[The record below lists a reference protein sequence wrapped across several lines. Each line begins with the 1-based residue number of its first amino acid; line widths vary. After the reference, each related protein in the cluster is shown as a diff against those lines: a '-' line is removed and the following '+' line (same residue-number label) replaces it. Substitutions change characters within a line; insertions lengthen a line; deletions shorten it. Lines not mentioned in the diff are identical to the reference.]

1 MIDNKMRRDSDT
13 DLLDEQPKDDPNDR
27 LRADVMGSIAGS
39 DPNSPSYLGR
49 INHLVTAHGAIGEPA
64 ARMSSPTMTAP
75 TPTAMPPEGRA
86 AMAEPQ
92 RMGEPKQ
99 RGWLGRIGS
108 VASRMGNIAGDIF
121 APGVMANIPG
131 TDMNKRLEAQRAE
144 RTKGKQQQLV
154 AEQENADANKS
165 RADTEARKETF
176 AETKGPQAKTE
187 NVQQGY
193 ADAIRDA
200 LANDRDPN
208 TDPHVQAW
216 KKALQDEQKPP
227 ETKTPFEAWQ
237 KQNPNAPA
245 SDWLALEAKNKSE
258 KTPSETEQAVSDYL
272 QGHGMADTPANRD
285 KARDTL
291 KTRDRTPRQPT
302 EREEW
307 MKDHPGASM
316 EDYWK
321 AKASAPAA
329 VKEEATEKSKAK
341 VSDDALNY
349 AKDYLENKHFTGA
362 GDEALQEKFFE
373 LAKPSTGFRMSQP
386 QMDMLRNSRSWMDSV
401 EGHIRHATVGTW
413 FSDQQRKEIVDTMN
427 QIVSSK
433 GKGNSNSSP
442 NVGGITIER
451 DANGRIVGVH

>member
-49 INHLVTAHGAIGEPA
+49 INHLVTAHGAIGDPA
-64 ARMSSPTMTAP
+64 ARMSSPTMTP
-75 TPTAMPPEGRA
+75 SLMTSGTPPAGKSP
-86 AMAEPQ
+86 MAEQPKPL
-92 RMGEPKQ
+92 MGEPPQK
-99 RGWLGRIGS
+99 GWLGKIGGGLTK
-108 VASRMGNIAGDIF
+108 MGNIAGDIF

-131 TDMNKRLEAQRAE
+131 TDMNKRMVANRAE
-144 RTKGKQQQLV
+144 RTKEKQQQLGT
-154 AEQENADANKS
+154 EQENADANKS

-176 AETKGPQAKTE
+176 AEIKGPQAKTE

-200 LANDRDPN
+200 LANERDPN

-216 KKALQDEQKPP
+216 KKALQDEQKPQ

-245 SDWLALEAKNKSE
+245 SDWLALEAKNKSDE
-258 KTPSETEQAVSDYL
+258 KTPSEAEQAVSDYL

-321 AKASAPAA
+321 AKASGPAA
-329 VKEEATEKSKAK
+329 AKEQAGEHAGEA
-341 VSDDALNY
+341 ALQY
-349 AKDYLENKHFTGA
+349 ANDYMSTKQFTGP
-362 GDEALQEKFFE
+362 GDEALMEKFFE
-373 LAKPSTGFRMSQP
+373 LAKPSSGFRMTQA
-386 QMDMLRNSRSWMDSV
+386 QIEMLQHARDLMGSLEAKAKHLFSPDSP
-401 EGHIRHATVGTW
+401 W
-413 FSDQQRKEIVDTMN
+413 FSDTQRKQIVTTMN
-427 QIVSSK
+427 NLAKSREEVKPGSTKETK
-433 GKGNSNSSP
+433 GSAKADQKDP
-442 NVGGITIER
+442 LGIL
-451 DANGRIVGVH
+451 